1 MSDLRSKAFANVL
14 DLVSEGEIGG
24 LVDGQKSIYLNGT
37 PLQNADGSLNF
48 QSVSYDSRPG
58 TQAQTYIPNVSGVES
73 ETAVNVEVKKTTS
86 VTRTITSSITNA
98 ARVTLSVSS
107 LFRSKDDGSTVG
119 TSVQVAIDLQANGGG
134 FVEQVL
140 DTIDGKATSK
150 YQRSYRI
157 ALTGTGPWD
166 IRVRRITDDSTDLKL
181 QNKTYWDA
189 YTEIVDAKLRYPN
202 SALVSMRFDSASF
215 SGVPTRA
222 YDLKLKK
229 IQLPS
234 NYNPTTRA
242 YTGSWDGTFQT
253 AWSDNP
259 AWCFYDLVTNTRY
272 GLGNFV
278 AAGQVDKWVLYSI
291 AQYCDELVDDGFGGT
306 EPRFTCNMYL
316 QTQAEAYK
324 VVQDMASCFRSMIYW
339 STGTIVLSQDAPSD
353 AVALYTQAN
362 VEDGAFSYSGSSAK
376 ARHTVAMVTWNDPDD
391 LYAQKVEYVEDA
403 DAIARFGVVPTE
415 VVAIGCTSRGQANRV
430 GRWLLYSERY
440 ESEVVSFTT
449 GIEAAVARP
458 GQIIKVAD
466 ASRAGVRLG
475 GRVSSA
481 STTTIT
487 LDAAVSLGGASWTAY
502 VMLPDGTVGTSAVS
516 SITGN
521 TITLT
526 TALSAA
532 PQPGA
537 QWILSTAT
545 VEAQTFRVMTVS
557 EREDG
562 KVEVT
567 ALAHNGFK
575 YAHVDD
581 GLVLQ
586 PRDVTSLNPIP
597 DTPGALTVG
606 EALYTYQAEVRAMIN
621 VGWENAQGASA
632 YRVLWSK
639 DNSNFAEEIT
649 SVSDFDI
656 LNITP
661 GAFVIQVYAI
671 GPTGKE
677 SASYSTASI
686 TALGKTAPPSNVAGF
701 TSIIDP
707 SIGVTLTWTPAAD
720 LDLDVYEVRTGVS
733 FAAGTLVGQVK
744 GNTLKIGVIPTGGS
758 TYWVAA
764 LDTSGFYSATPVST
778 VVTITAA
785 AAPNVTAAFAGEN
798 VVLTWGAVQGSLAT
812 AQYEIL
818 YGASYAGGTSLGTI
832 KGTTF
837 SIKAQWSG
845 TRTFWV
851 AAVDIAG
858 NTGTAGQAT
867 ATITAPGAVS
877 MTQEVVDNNVLLR
890 WTDATATIPID
901 FYELRRG
908 ATWAGATP
916 IGRVSA
922 RFSAIFESAGGLL
935 TYWVAGY
942 DLAGNEGTASS
953 VVALVNQPPDYQL
966 QYNADSTFTGTK
978 TNFVTDVGGYLT
990 PVSGTETWQ
999 DHFTSRGWTSPQSQI
1014 TAGFPIYA
1022 MPSQA
1027 AGSYEETIDYGTVLA
1042 ATKISATL
1050 SYIVAA
1056 GTPVITPTISVRKLI
1071 TDPWTNFVGVA
1082 SAFVT
1087 DFQFAKVKY
1096 DFASSGGDDLAQVS
1110 GLNIR
1115 FDVKLRNDAGVATV
1129 SSSTVGGT
1137 VVNFGV
1143 TFVDV
1148 QSITVTPK
1156 GTSAAIAVY
1165 DFVDVPNPTS
1175 FKILLFNTAGSRIAG
1190 DVSWSVKGI

>member
-1 MSDLRSKAFANVL
+1 MSDLRSKAFANIL

-48 QSVSYDSRPG
+48 ESVSYDSRPG

-73 ETAVNVEVKKTTS
+73 ETGVNVEVKQTTS

-107 LFRSKDDGSTVG
+107 LFRSKDDGGTVG
-119 TSVQVAIDLQANGGG
+119 TSVQVAIDLQTNGGG
-134 FVEQVL
+134 FVQQVL

-157 ALTGTGPWD
+157 ALSGTGPWD
-166 IRVRRITDDSTDLKL
+166 IRVRRITADSADLKL
-181 QNKTYWDA
+181 QNKTYWDT

-215 SGVPTRA
+215 NGVPTRA

-316 QTQAEAYK
+316 QSQAEAYK

-339 STGTIVLSQDAPSD
+339 STGTITLSQDAPSD

-376 ARHTVAMVTWNDPDD
+376 ARHTVAMVTWNDPAD
-391 LYAQKVEYVEDA
+391 LYVQKVEYVEDA

-481 STTTIT
+481 TTTAIT
-487 LDAAVSLGGASWTAY
+487 LDAAVTLGAASWTAY
-502 VMLPDGTVGTSAVS
+502 AMLPDGTVGTAAVT
-516 SITGN
+516 SITDK

-567 ALAHNGFK
+567 ALAHRSDK

-586 PRDVTSLNPIP
+586 PRDITALNDPPFTPTNGAVAEYLYSTITDLRVGATISWAQIERVAFYLVTYSVDN
-597 DTPGALTVG
+597 DNAVEATVG
-606 EALYTYQAEVRAMIN
+606 TNSLELLNAAAGNYVITVQAVS
-621 VGWENAQGASA
+621 AQGVKSQIYQFEAT
-632 YRVLWSK
+632 V
-639 DNSNFAEEIT
+639 
-649 SVSDFDI
+649 
-656 LNITP
+656 
-661 GAFVIQVYAI
+661 
-671 GPTGKE
+671 
-677 SASYSTASI
+677 
-686 TALGKTAPPSNVAGF
+686 LGKTALPSDVAGLQMTVQSDTGLLQWDSHPDLDVRIGGQISIRYSEVLLGAQWNTSLPVGDFPGSSTSGSVPLRAGTYLAKAKDSTGLLSQNASAVVTDAPNIMQFNAVASSQQDPGFTGVKDQLIALNDRLQLDQATPWDSIVDLDAYINGIDGDLVAFGEYEFDTYVDTGAVYTSRVSATFSVLSYNVGNLVDEWPLIDSLDLIDSGLLVADQVDSWVNWDAIVNFDQPRSADDATLQIFISTTNDDPAVAPIWSAWRVFYVGDYTARAFQFKVRLERGEDVDNQVALSTLGVTVDVPDRIESNNDIDVPAAGMTVTFANAFFSIPAVAITAENMATGDYAQITAKTAAGF
-701 TSIIDP
+701 TIK
-707 SIGVTLTWTPAAD
+707 
-720 LDLDVYEVRTGVS
+720 
-733 FAAGTLVGQVK
+733 FNNAAGT
-744 GNTLKIGVIPTGGS
+744 
-758 TYWVAA
+758 
-764 LDTSGFYSATPVST
+764 
-778 VVTITAA
+778 
-785 AAPNVTAAFAGEN
+785 
-798 VVLTWGAVQGSLAT
+798 
-812 AQYEIL
+812 
-818 YGASYAGGTSLGTI
+818 
-832 KGTTF
+832 
-837 SIKAQWSG
+837 
-845 TRTFWV
+845 
-851 AAVDIAG
+851 
-858 NTGTAGQAT
+858 
-867 ATITAPGAVS
+867 
-877 MTQEVVDNNVLLR
+877 
-890 WTDATATIPID
+890 
-901 FYELRRG
+901 
-908 ATWAGATP
+908 
-916 IGRVSA
+916 
-922 RFSAIFESAGGLL
+922 
-935 TYWVAGY
+935 
-942 DLAGNEGTASS
+942 
-953 VVALVNQPPDYQL
+953 
-966 QYNADSTFTGTK
+966 
-978 TNFVTDVGGYLT
+978 
-990 PVSGTETWQ
+990 
-999 DHFTSRGWTSPQSQI
+999 
-1014 TAGFPIYA
+1014 
-1022 MPSQA
+1022 
-1027 AGSYEETIDYGTVLA
+1027 
-1042 ATKISATL
+1042 
-1050 SYIVAA
+1050 
-1056 GTPVITPTISVRKLI
+1056 
-1071 TDPWTNFVGVA
+1071 GVA
-1082 SAFVT
+1082 RT
-1087 DFQFAKVKY
+1087 MDWIAK
-1096 DFASSGGDDLAQVS
+1096 G
-1110 GLNIR
+1110 
-1115 FDVKLRNDAGVATV
+1115 
-1129 SSSTVGGT
+1129 
-1137 VVNFGV
+1137 FGY
-1143 TFVDV
+1143 
-1148 QSITVTPK
+1148 QS
-1156 GTSAAIAVY
+1156 
-1165 DFVDVPNPTS
+1165 
-1175 FKILLFNTAGSRIAG
+1175 
-1190 DVSWSVKGI
+1190 

>member
-48 QSVSYDSRPG
+48 QNVSYDSRPG

-73 ETAVNVEVKKTTS
+73 ETAVNIEVTKTTS
-86 VTRTITSSITNA
+86 VTRTITSTITNA

-107 LFRSKDDGSTVG
+107 LFKSKDDGSTVG
-119 TSVQVAIDLQANGGG
+119 TSVQVAIDLQTDGGG
-134 FVEQVL
+134 FVQQVL

-157 ALTGTGPWD
+157 ALSGAGPWD
-166 IRVRRITDDSTDLKL
+166 IRVRRLTDDSADLKL

-215 SGVPTRA
+215 NGVPTRA

-291 AQYCDELVDDGFGGT
+291 AQYCDELVDDGFGGF

-324 VVQDMASCFRSMIYW
+324 VVQDMASCFRAMIYW
-339 STGTIVLSQDAPSD
+339 STGTITLSQDAPSD

-376 ARHTVAMVTWNDPDD
+376 ARHTVAMVTWNDPAD

-403 DAIARFGVVPTE
+403 AAIARFGVVPTE

-481 STTTIT
+481 STTAIT
-487 LDAAVSLGGASWTAY
+487 LDAAVTLGTASWTAY
-502 VMLPDGTVGTSAVS
+502 AMLPDGTVGTSAVT

-567 ALAHNGFK
+567 ALAHRPDK
-575 YAHVDD
+575 YGHVDD

-586 PRDVTSLNPIP
+586 PRDVTALSDPP
-597 DTPGALTVG
+597 FTPTNGAVAEYLYSTITDLRVGATISWAQIERVAFYLVTYSVDNDNAVEATVG
-606 EALYTYQAEVRAMIN
+606 TNSLELLNAAAGNYVITVQAV
-621 VGWENAQGASA
+621 SA
-632 YRVLWSK
+632 RGVKS
-639 DNSNFAEEIT
+639 
-649 SVSDFDI
+649 
-656 LNITP
+656 
-661 GAFVIQVYAI
+661 QVYEFEA
-671 GPTGKE
+671 TV
-677 SASYSTASI
+677 
-686 TALGKTAPPSNVAGF
+686 LGKTALPSDVDGLQMTVQSDTGLLQWDSHPDLDVRIGGQISIRYSEQLLGAQWNTSLPVGDFPGSSTSGSVPLRAGTYLAKAKDSTGLLSQNAIAVVTDAPNIMQFNAVASSQQEPGFTGVKDQLVAINNRLQLDQATPWDSIVNLDAYTNGIDGDLVTSGEYEFDTYVDTGAVYTSRVSATFSVLSYNVGNLVDEWPLIDSLDLIDSGLLVADQVDSWVNWDAIVNFDQPRSADDATLQIFISTTNDDPAVAPIWSGWRVFYVGDYTARAFQFKVRLERGEDVDNQVALSTLGVTVDVPDRIESTNNVSVPADGLTVTFANAFFSVPAVAITAENMATGDYAQITAKTAAGF
-701 TSIIDP
+701 TIK
-707 SIGVTLTWTPAAD
+707 
-720 LDLDVYEVRTGVS
+720 
-733 FAAGTLVGQVK
+733 FNNAAGT
-744 GNTLKIGVIPTGGS
+744 
-758 TYWVAA
+758 
-764 LDTSGFYSATPVST
+764 
-778 VVTITAA
+778 
-785 AAPNVTAAFAGEN
+785 
-798 VVLTWGAVQGSLAT
+798 
-812 AQYEIL
+812 
-818 YGASYAGGTSLGTI
+818 
-832 KGTTF
+832 
-837 SIKAQWSG
+837 
-845 TRTFWV
+845 
-851 AAVDIAG
+851 
-858 NTGTAGQAT
+858 
-867 ATITAPGAVS
+867 
-877 MTQEVVDNNVLLR
+877 
-890 WTDATATIPID
+890 
-901 FYELRRG
+901 
-908 ATWAGATP
+908 
-916 IGRVSA
+916 
-922 RFSAIFESAGGLL
+922 
-935 TYWVAGY
+935 
-942 DLAGNEGTASS
+942 
-953 VVALVNQPPDYQL
+953 
-966 QYNADSTFTGTK
+966 
-978 TNFVTDVGGYLT
+978 
-990 PVSGTETWQ
+990 
-999 DHFTSRGWTSPQSQI
+999 
-1014 TAGFPIYA
+1014 
-1022 MPSQA
+1022 
-1027 AGSYEETIDYGTVLA
+1027 
-1042 ATKISATL
+1042 
-1050 SYIVAA
+1050 
-1056 GTPVITPTISVRKLI
+1056 
-1071 TDPWTNFVGVA
+1071 GVA
-1082 SAFVT
+1082 RT
-1087 DFQFAKVKY
+1087 MDWIAK
-1096 DFASSGGDDLAQVS
+1096 G
-1110 GLNIR
+1110 
-1115 FDVKLRNDAGVATV
+1115 
-1129 SSSTVGGT
+1129 
-1137 VVNFGV
+1137 FGY
-1143 TFVDV
+1143 
-1148 QSITVTPK
+1148 QS
-1156 GTSAAIAVY
+1156 
-1165 DFVDVPNPTS
+1165 
-1175 FKILLFNTAGSRIAG
+1175 
-1190 DVSWSVKGI
+1190 